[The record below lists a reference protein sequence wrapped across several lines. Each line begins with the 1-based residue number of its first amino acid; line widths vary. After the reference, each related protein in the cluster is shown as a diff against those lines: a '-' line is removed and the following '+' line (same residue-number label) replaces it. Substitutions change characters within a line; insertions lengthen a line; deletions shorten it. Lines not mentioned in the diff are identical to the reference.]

1 MRSAPTATASTAHSM
16 RRGRTAGAPGATAAP
31 PPSASEYAEI
41 ASKTYF
47 SDREVQGL
55 YARFAE
61 LDADGDGLVSA
72 DELCSMPELAMY
84 PMLRRMMARYNES
97 RSGALSFGEYARA
110 LSTLSGK
117 ATLAEKL
124 QFAFSLYDLRG
135 DGTAKAPEVFNLF
148 KLFTGMQHSD
158 EKLQQIVA
166 NVMQRYPKG
175 ITFADFEQLF
185 CVADVAKMTLNL

>member
-1 MRSAPTATASTAHSM
+1 
-16 RRGRTAGAPGATAAP
+16 
-31 PPSASEYAEI
+31 
-41 ASKTYF
+41 
-47 SDREVQGL
+47 
-55 YARFAE
+55 
-61 LDADGDGLVSA
+61 
-72 DELCSMPELAMY
+72 MPELAMY

-175 ITFADFEQLF
+175 ITFADF
-185 CVADVAKMTLNL
+185 DVASMDSSPR